1 MHRNLWA
8 AMGRVQVPQ
17 MIPSGEAEEPMTR
30 ATQVNA
36 SSASVTSCFL
46 AVMLEH
52 FQLECLLMVVEE
64 TLTVRVSA

>member
-1 MHRNLWA
+1 
-8 AMGRVQVPQ
+8 